1 MDLVFG
7 VGRGLYICCRRAFL
21 TFQIRSGRVC
31 MRTSF
36 CSARFCAM
44 PEGVPNGRTEHAGI
58 DCPGIPKNKER
69 CAQEPLSLMELML
82 CSVWLCRPAAVQ
94 IRMHSAVAHNPQ
106 HASSHPAGCVPV
118 PGVQL
123 LPAAGTSQVR
133 VS

>member
-44 PEGVPNGRTEHAGI
+44 LEGVLNGRAEHAGM
-58 DCPGIPKNKER
+58 DCPGIPQNKGSPPEG
-69 CAQEPLSLMELML
+69 CAQEPLGLMELML
-82 CSVWLCRPAAVQ
+82 CSVRLCRPAAV
-94 IRMHSAVAHNPQ
+94 
-106 HASSHPAGCVPV
+106 
-118 PGVQL
+118 
-123 LPAAGTSQVR
+123 
-133 VS
+133 